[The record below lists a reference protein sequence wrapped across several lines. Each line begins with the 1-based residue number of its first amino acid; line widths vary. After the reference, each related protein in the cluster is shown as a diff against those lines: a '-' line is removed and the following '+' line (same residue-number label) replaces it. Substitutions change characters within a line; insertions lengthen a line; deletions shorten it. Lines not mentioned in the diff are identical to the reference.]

1 MSIRLSI
8 LWLLGLAT
16 CLVTGCSLYTSV
28 LLRNESGQ
36 AVSVYSF
43 HTKQTHFVKDGS
55 SLDIPHTAGAVSI
68 TTKSGKVWKY
78 SDVAIPS
85 LDQEKCLM
93 HGRKGLFEPSVSL
106 RLLLQSDGSL
116 YFLPPVS
123 SQDTNCPALQP
134 PGFPLHPV
142 TGGKT
147 KVLTWC

>member
-1 MSIRLSI
+1 MSARLSF
-8 LWLLGLAT
+8 LWLLGLST
-16 CLVTGCSLYTSV
+16 CLMTGCSLHTSV

-36 AVSVYSF
+36 TVSVYSF
-43 HTKQTHFVKDGS
+43 HTKQTHVVNDGS

-93 HGRKGLFEPSVSL
+93 HGRKGLFEPSVTL

-123 SQDTNCPALQP
+123 SQDTNYPALQP
-134 PGFPLHPV
+134 SGFPLHPV
-142 TGGKT
+142 GATQRH
-147 KVLTWC
+147 